1 MKERRDSWTPQE
13 LLDKVVKLDRDEYKV
28 DEILDETYLDLDQIV
43 DFLEETQKFDAKH
56 DDKLQKLIRL
66 LNSKDLEKRKVL
78 IFSEFS
84 DTAQYIAKHLGE
96 AGIEG
101 LEQLD
106 SSSGKNRADVI
117 RRFSPYYNGSS
128 SEELAASRDTDATC
142 DGFETAPQALHLRRA
157 PDRPRREVERLGD
170 PLGEGEFNGLRCAL
184 PLEHSPLADEFLEVE
199 PDVDRE
205 GVIVGRC
212 EHDSIVPTVTAI
224 AVALRLVAVPIG
236 NAVA

>member
-170 PLGEGEFNGLRCAL
+170 PLGEGSSTASAARC
-184 PLEHSPLADEFLEVE
+184 HSSTRRSLTN
-199 PDVDRE
+199 
-205 GVIVGRC
+205 
-212 EHDSIVPTVTAI
+212 SSKSSPTSTAKASSSAGASTI
-224 AVALRLVAVPIG
+224 RLSPP
-236 NAVA
+236 